1 MRGSGFIAV
10 AVLAAA
16 GFPAAASAQRA
27 PEEAHGVRI
36 EEVSTGEVA
45 TAPDTLPRYRGR
57 TDSLT
62 SARVRLAAAR
72 ARDMRVVVSV
82 AQRKLWVLD
91 GADTLRTAPVA
102 VGMGRLLEYGGHR
115 WTFATPRGV
124 RTIIGKQA
132 APKWR
137 PPEWAYAEVA
147 REHHLKLAHVPARGS
162 AKLRD
167 GRRLLVR
174 DGLVGVMM
182 PDGFAPLPV
191 EEHIV
196 FDSTLWVPPLGS
208 QNRAI
213 DGELGDYQLDM
224 GNGYLLHGTSR
235 ASSIGSATTHGCVR
249 LFDVDLEWLYTF
261 VPVGTKVYI
270 Y

>member
-1 MRGSGFIAV
+1 MRGSSLIAV

-16 GFPAAASAQRA
+16 GLPAAARAQRTA
-27 PEEAHGVRI
+27 QAHGVRI
-36 EEVSTGEVA
+36 EEVSTGEVV
-45 TAPDTLPRYRGR
+45 TAPDTLPRYIAR

-62 SARVRLAAAR
+62 SVRVRLAAGR
-72 ARDMRVVVSV
+72 ARSMRVVVSV

-91 GADTLRTAPVA
+91 GGDTLRTAPVA

-124 RTIIGKQA
+124 RTIVGKKA

-147 REHHLKLAHVPARGS
+147 RENHLKLAHIPARGV
-162 AKLRD
+162 KLRD
-167 GRRLLVR
+167 GRRLVVR
-174 DGLVGVMM
+174 DDLVGIMM

-191 EEHIV
+191 DEHIV
-196 FDSTLWVPPLGS
+196 FDSTLFVPPLGT

-235 ASSIGSATTHGCVR
+235 TASIGRATTHGCVR
-249 LFDVDLEWLYTF
+249 LFDDDLEWLYTF

>member
-1 MRGSGFIAV
+1 MF
-10 AVLAAA
+10 AAA
-16 GFPAAASAQRA
+16 GIPAAALAQRTA
-27 PEEAHGVRI
+27 QAHGVRI
-36 EEVSTGEVA
+36 EEVSTGEVV
-45 TAPDTLPRYRGR
+45 TAPDTLPRYTAR

-62 SARVRLAAAR
+62 SVRVRLAAAR
-72 ARDMRVVVSV
+72 ARTMRVVVSV
-82 AQRKLWVLD
+82 AQRKLWVID
-91 GADTLRTAPVA
+91 GGDTLRTAPVA

-147 REHHLKLAHVPARGS
+147 RENHLKLARLPAKGS
-162 AKLRD
+162 VKLRD

-191 EEHIV
+191 DEHIV
-196 FDSTLWVPPLGS
+196 FDSTLFVPPLGT

-235 ASSIGSATTHGCVR
+235 AASIGRATTHGCVR
-249 LFDVDLEWLYTF
+249 LFDVDLEWLFT
-261 VPVGTKVYI
+261 
-270 Y
+270 

>member
-137 PPEWAYAEVA
+137 PPEWAYADVA

-213 DGELGDYQLDM
+213 DGELGDY
-224 GNGYLLHGTSR
+224 
-235 ASSIGSATTHGCVR
+235 
-249 LFDVDLEWLYTF
+249 
-261 VPVGTKVYI
+261 
-270 Y
+270 